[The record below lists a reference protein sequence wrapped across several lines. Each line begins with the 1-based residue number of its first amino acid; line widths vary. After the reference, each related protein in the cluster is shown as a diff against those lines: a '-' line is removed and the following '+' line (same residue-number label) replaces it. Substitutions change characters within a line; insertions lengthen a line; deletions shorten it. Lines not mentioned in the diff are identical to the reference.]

1 MSIDTDWMICAKRG
15 CDWQGTS
22 ADYNWKLE
30 SELPNGMRTSRGHC
44 PDCDGV
50 GFYIEKPL
58 FIPLKAEFFEAFE
71 RGEKDT
77 EYRLSGPRWNI
88 RTCRIGRKVV
98 LSCGYGKARRLS
110 GVIVGFEI
118 ESDPT
123 MKFRRWLELYPKSAA
138 AAGVA
143 CIKIQ
148 LDPK

>member
-1 MSIDTDWMICAKRG
+1 MSIDTDWMICATRG

-77 EYRLSGPRWNI
+77 EYRPRVARWSEAV
-88 RTCRIGRKVV
+88 CRIGRRVV
-98 LSCGYGKARRLS
+98 LSRGYGKARRLT
-110 GVIVGFEI
+110 GTIVGFHYDNLPTVNIPRWREI
-118 ESDPT
+118 
-123 MKFRRWLELYPKSAA
+123 YPQYASGHGA
-138 AAGVA
+138 V
-143 CIKIQ
+143 CIKIK
-148 LDPK
+148 LDPH